1 MKQESQSC
9 HRFDYLQEALCR
21 GAGGGAGDCNKTKTK
36 MMLLELEQHGKRV
49 CVCVGERERDGL
61 CECILEPSL
70 GKAC

>member
-9 HRFDYLQEALCR
+9 HRFDYLQEAVCR
-21 GAGGGAGDCNKTKTK
+21 EAGDCNKTKTK

-49 CVCVGERERDGL
+49 CVLERRERERDGL